1 MNSAGP
7 ALLMPADKVL
17 CKRKGRGLADIDD
30 LKARRRISGYHG
42 STAVV
47 YIEIRNG
54 KLFRAGY
61 TCPFPFLHIISEQRE
76 NPVRKDMD
84 PGEGISLR
92 VVEYFE

>member
-61 TCPFPFLHIISEQRE
+61 TCPFSFFLIILEQRKDT
-76 NPVRKDMD
+76 VFQYMDSRKRV
-84 PGEGISLR
+84 SLR
-92 VVEYFE
+92 FARTAA